1 MAKLAE
7 EPLGATAALL
17 RQRCEVDADAA
28 YGLSVLTAR
37 GGDGVARDRKEALR
51 LLIKSAELGK
61 TEAQCQY
68 AQLLAEGAGGV
79 KRDEREA
86 CEWLRIADCAEARYR
101 LGLFTFEG
109 RGTRK
114 DPEKAHSLIADA
126 ASDGHMAAVDWL
138 HRKDGPSPRRPPP
151 PPSPPPV
158 PRVSKKDGPPSPERV
173 SNDGDALRGALS
185 EARAVAAAAR
195 VARTAAEDDAKRL
208 RKERDDYRSKL
219 EQTQRLLEVAKK
231 APRGDAL

>member
-1 MAKLAE
+1 MASKLAE

-101 LGLFTFEG
+101 AVSRS
-109 RGTRK
+109 RG
-114 DPEKAHSLIADA
+114 
-126 ASDGHMAAVDWL
+126 
-138 HRKDGPSPRRPPP
+138 
-151 PPSPPPV
+151 
-158 PRVSKKDGPPSPERV
+158 
-173 SNDGDALRGALS
+173 
-185 EARAVAAAAR
+185 EARAR
-195 VARTAAEDDAKRL
+195 IPKR
-208 RKERDDYRSKL
+208 RIRS
-219 EQTQRLLEVAKK
+219 
-231 APRGDAL
+231 